1 MTVRLHKAL
10 KGEVPAPVR
19 LRREARRAAW
29 DASRAGFPARPDQG
43 EWLAT
48 RMAHDAVLGLVTRP
62 PFTAP
67 NAGTRNGQIRGV
79 NLALDWLVSHPGS
92 TWQERWLASGAE
104 DTGKDWKQECAAWM
118 DARGVRVRQ
127 RMDLLSIGLILGIC
141 ADIVRPGLRWL
152 TASGVSPWA
161 LARNLERTRGQG
173 GLGRLRAVP
182 GDGSA
187 VAAGARHATIGRA
200 AIIMAAKGGA
210 LAEIAAGDFLEL
222 LDAEREVHGR
232 PRDYSAVSW
241 RLLRQAGAFGKR
253 APESLAQLL
262 TIGQRSAAELIDRYQ
277 PACRPVRDLIVD
289 YLQERQPALDYRSL
303 DTLAQ
308 QLGRNFWADLEH
320 HNPGIAS
327 LNLPPAVAAAW
338 KQRMRGL
345 PGGTGQADG
354 QRLASR
360 HTLMSVRAFYLD
372 LACWA
377 AEDPARWSQW
387 AVPSPVSKADVQARK
402 EDRRRKSRMDS
413 RTRERLPVLPVL
425 ARSATDWRD
434 RTAGTLQAALA
445 VPPGATFTA
454 GGQSFTRAAPSKA
467 GLRTWAHDS
476 GGGRH
481 DLTWEEDH
489 GFWTWAIIEVLRATG
504 IRIEELLELT
514 HHSLIRYRL
523 PSTAELVPL
532 LQIAPSKTDTERLLV
547 ISPDLADVLA
557 AIITRLAGPDGKIPL
572 TARYDEH
579 EHVWQP
585 PAPLLFQRRG
595 GTELRPVSSGTVR
608 NMLNAALSRARLTDA
623 AGQPLIFTPHDFRRM
638 FITDAIM
645 TGLPPHIA
653 QVIAGHRNINVTMGY
668 KATYPAEVITH
679 HQAFIARR
687 RALRPTDEYR
697 TPTDEEWEEFLG
709 HFERRKLSVGN
720 CGRAFAT
727 PCIHEHAC
735 LRCPMLWPDPAQRPR
750 IAEIRDSLT
759 ARITEAEHEGWLGE
773 IEGLKI
779 SLAGA
784 NDKLAQIDH
793 HGSRQLV
800 NLGFPAPRHPGNQK
814 PVSCLLVQMSKF
826 REPRP
831 PAAAGSPAAAQPARA
846 ARCWSGRRPPWSPRR
861 ARLA

>member
-1 MTVRLHKAL
+1 MTARLHKAL
-10 KGEVPAPVR
+10 QGEVPAPVR
-19 LRREARRAAW
+19 LRREARQAAW
-29 DASRAGFPARPDQG
+29 DASRAGFPARPGQG
-43 EWLAT
+43 EWPAARLG
-48 RMAHDAVLGLVTRP
+48 HDAVLGLITRP
-62 PFTAP
+62 PFTAVNP
-67 NAGTRNGQIRGV
+67 GTRNGQVRGV
-79 NLALDWLVSHPGS
+79 NLTLDWLVSHPGS

-104 DTGKDWKQECAAWM
+104 DTGKDWKQDCAAWM
-118 DARGVRVRQ
+118 DARGVRARQ

-141 ADIVRPGLRWL
+141 ADIVRPGLHWL

-161 LARNLERTRGQG
+161 LARNLERTRDQA
-173 GLGRLRAVP
+173 GLSQLRAAL
-182 GDGSA
+182 DDA

-200 AIIMAAKGGA
+200 AIIMAAKGGT

-241 RLLRQAGAFGKR
+241 RLLRQAGAFGPR
-253 APESLAQLL
+253 APESLAPLL
-262 TIGQRSAAELIDRYQ
+262 TIGQRSPAELIDRYQ
-277 PACRPVRDLIVD
+277 LACRPVRDLIVD
-289 YLQERQPALDYRSL
+289 YLQERQPALDHGSL

-320 HNPGIAS
+320 HHPGIAG

-338 KQRMRGL
+338 KQRMRTQ
-345 PGGTGQADG
+345 PGDNG

-387 AVPSPVSKADVQARK
+387 AVPSPVSRADVEARK

-425 ARSATDWRD
+425 ARSAAGWRD
-434 RTAGTLQAALA
+434 STAETLKAALA
-445 VPPGATFTA
+445 VPPGAAFTIA
-454 GGQSFTRAAPSKA
+454 GQSFTRAAPRKA
-467 GLRTWAHDS
+467 GIRTWAHDS
-476 GGGRH
+476 DGSRH

-489 GFWTWAIIEVLRATG
+489 AFWTWAIIEVLRATG

-514 HHSLIRYRL
+514 HHSLIQYRL
-523 PSTAELVPL
+523 PTTGELVPL

-547 ISPDLADVLA
+547 VSPDLADVLA

-579 EHVWQP
+579 EHLWQP

-595 GTELRPVSSGTVR
+595 GTELRPVCAGTVR
-608 NMLNAALSRARLTDA
+608 NMLNAALGRTGLADA

-638 FITDAIM
+638 LITDAIM

-668 KATYPAEVITH
+668 KATYPEEVITH

-697 TPTDEEWEEFLG
+697 TPTDEEWQEFLG

-735 LRCPMLWPDPAQRPR
+735 LRCPMLWPDPSQRPR
-750 IAEIRDSLT
+750 IAEIRDNLT
-759 ARITEAEHEGWLGE
+759 ARITEAEREGWLGE
-773 IEGLKI
+773 IEGLQI

-784 NDKLAQIDH
+784 SDKLAQIDRR
-793 HGSRQLV
+793 GGARQPV
-800 NLGFPAPRHPGNQK
+800 DLGLPAKPPQRQPGNTM
-814 PVSCLLVQMSKF
+814 PVS
-826 REPRP
+826 P
-831 PAAAGSPAAAQPARA
+831 
-846 ARCWSGRRPPWSPRR
+846 
-861 ARLA
+861 